1 MKEFISAVEDI
12 AHEDEREEKI
22 AALIEQG
29 KTREDAEAEVDGERF
44 VEFKLDGRTM
54 RAYMPHE
61 GQLVFLLTSMGRGQS
76 KEQRLAGILNIMF
89 ESLREDDKDY
99 LEGRLLVRDPKKRVP
114 MKQIE
119 AIFEHLVEEWF
130 RPDVSG
136 DSAPVPTDG

>member
-1 MKEFISAVEDI
+1 
-12 AHEDEREEKI
+12 
-22 AALIEQG
+22 
-29 KTREDAEAEVDGERF
+29 
-44 VEFKLDGRTM
+44 LDGRTM